1 MRYIWGG
8 MFLHPPMRIESGTR
22 QQVPDFFIFGKT
34 EDEMN
39 DYLFGLKGLTV
50 PNAIFLSGLV
60 IGGLTIVVALLLDKF
75 HLIGKDNF
83 ESMCNFA
90 CVAFWGSF
98 IIFGL
103 IKCSG
108 MVVVI
113 G

>member
-1 MRYIWGG
+1 
-8 MFLHPPMRIESGTR
+8 
-22 QQVPDFFIFGKT
+22 
-34 EDEMN
+34 MN

-50 PNAIFLSGLV
+50 PNAIFLSGLL